1 VDFDHS
7 VYFYTYSTIAQ
18 TLAGAFGFLV
28 AAVVFRIQAISAR
41 VSDFAGAV
49 IARSPADPQRL
60 RQIRVEGN
68 WGELISL
75 HAGQNQ
81 LNPRLSAEE
90 NELMDLQFQQIRHG
104 VRLLERI
111 QAALNASMYSTGPV
125 ILFAIAAMP
134 MTSFWLE
141 PRSPLAVFMLTLT
154 ILAAAFCLWSYFRLM
169 LNVFAN

>member
-1 VDFDHS
+1 MEIDHS

-28 AAVVFRIQAISAR
+28 AAVVFRIQAISSR
-41 VSDFAGAV
+41 VSDFASQV
-49 IARSPADPQRL
+49 MDRSPADPQRL

-68 WGELISL
+68 WSELISL
-75 HAGQNQ
+75 HAGHNQ
-81 LNPRLSAEE
+81 INPRLSKEE

-104 VRLLERI
+104 VRLLDRI
-111 QAALNASMYSTGPV
+111 HAALNASMYSTGPV
-125 ILFAIAAMP
+125 ILVAIAAMP
-134 MTSFWLE
+134 ITHFWLE
-141 PRSPLAVFMLTLT
+141 PHSPLAVLTLTLT